1 MNIVDI
7 IIRNI
12 KSAAVKE
19 IDELAK
25 EHKVS
30 RQEFLKSQLETLAFF
45 RKQTDRENELENLI
59 DKNIKMME
67 KCAAS
72 MENMNHILLEMIGDP
87 EE

>member
-7 IIRNI
+7 IVRNI

-45 RKQTDRENELENLI
+45 VNKQTVKMNL
-59 DKNIKMME
+59 KT
-67 KCAAS
+67 
-72 MENMNHILLEMIGDP
+72 
-87 EE
+87 

>member
-25 EHKVS
+25 EQKVS

-59 DKNIKMME
+59 EKNIKMME
-67 KCAAS
+67 KCAVS